1 MASGF
6 PGRGPLGKRELPGAL
21 PSQRMGLVTELASP
35 GCPQQSPA
43 VPWPRSM
50 MAIGNGSLLLALYPA
65 SFELEGMFVVGEG
78 QRPCACHFPTQ
89 GTCCSRLGPPERAVS
104 D

>member
-1 MASGF
+1 
-6 PGRGPLGKRELPGAL
+6 
-21 PSQRMGLVTELASP
+21 
-35 GCPQQSPA
+35 
-43 VPWPRSM
+43 

-78 QRPCACHFPTQ
+78 QGPCACHFPTQ